1 MDNSKDINT
10 LNDLLQI
17 TNDRIGGYLAIEESV
32 WQIRSS
38 LKETY
43 DEKLR
48 QSYEMKN
55 ELINLIHNLGGKP
68 KDHSTVLGSIHQSWI
83 EFKNNLTAISRDGGL
98 NDVIAGEE
106 AAISAYQKALD
117 GGNLSPEIASIILDH
132 LHHLKASYKKLDD
145 LNAEID

>member
-10 LNDLLQI
+10 LNDLLHI

-48 QSYEMKN
+48 QSYEMN
-55 ELINLIHNLGGKP
+55 
-68 KDHSTVLGSIHQSWI
+68 
-83 EFKNNLTAISRDGGL
+83 
-98 NDVIAGEE
+98 
-106 AAISAYQKALD
+106 
-117 GGNLSPEIASIILDH
+117 
-132 LHHLKASYKKLDD
+132 
-145 LNAEID
+145 

>member
-10 LNDLLQI
+10 LNDLLHI

-68 KDHSTVLGSIHQSWI
+68 EDHSTVLGSIHQSWI
-83 EFKNNLTAISRDGGL
+83 EF
-98 NDVIAGEE
+98 
-106 AAISAYQKALD
+106 
-117 GGNLSPEIASIILDH
+117 
-132 LHHLKASYKKLDD
+132 
-145 LNAEID
+145 